1 MEIFYIIRSVKTGAL
16 IEAHDE
22 PSRDWGQRKVDTH
35 NSLYPADPWVMNTE
49 QL

>member
-1 MEIFYIIRSVKTGAL
+1 METAYIIRSVNTGKM

-22 PSRDWGQRKVDTH
+22 LSRKWGEGKVKTH
-35 NSLYPADPWVMNTE
+35 NMLYPADQWVMTEE